1 MIDKDVKVYKQKGD
15 TCAIACMMMV
25 LEYYHRLEKAN
36 WYDEKRLFR
45 IYGSKWISGTPFSAL
60 AYHFTKN
67 GLETSLYHSEEH
79 LFENKNNALTNEE
92 FTLAMKEYKEFLKRA
107 AENGAMVKTGVDLN
121 AQFLKQKLEEGHLI
135 ILAGQISHQFH
146 TILISGYEKDSFIVC
161 DPLFK
166 NKQRKT
172 FQEIEKFMDTDIGKW
187 CIIVKERS

>member
-1 MIDKDVKVYKQKGD
+1 MRDRDVKVYKQKGN

-25 LEYYHRLEKAN
+25 LEYYHIIEKAN

-60 AYHFTKN
+60 AYHFAKN
-67 GLETSLYHSEEH
+67 GLEATLFHSKYN
-79 LFENKNNALTNEE
+79 LFENKKNILTDEE

-107 AENGAMVKTGVDLN
+107 KENGTTTKNGIDINPL
-121 AQFLKQKLEEGHLI
+121 FLKQKLEEGFLI
-135 ILAGQISHQFH
+135 ILAGQLSNQFH
-146 TILISGYEKDSFIVC
+146 AILISGYEDDTFIIW

-166 NKQRKT
+166 DKQRKT

-187 CIIVKERS
+187 CITVKEKS

>member
-36 WYDEKRLFR
+36 WYEEKRLFR

-92 FTLAMKEYKEFLKRA
+92 FT
-107 AENGAMVKTGVDLN
+107 
-121 AQFLKQKLEEGHLI
+121 QFLKQKLEEGHLI
-135 ILAGQISHQFH
+135 ILAGQISRQFH
-146 TILISGYEKDSFIVC
+146 AILISGYEKDSFIVC

-187 CIIVKERS
+187 CITVKERS